1 MFEKTREVIRKD
13 RYGFPEEEFPHRA
26 VIMGNSQIGL
36 SRKELSLMTGCD
48 PILAGDIQDNP
59 SYDHHRPPSKEN
71 FLFTVTVTVDLLG
84 GTRNF
89 VWDGNTLYL
98 VHGERKYH
106 LSDEGLVRKR
116 ASQLGIKARELGKIF
131 AGLEERILQT
141 VREVRPAGTG
151 RSAHA
156 LSR

>member
-26 VIMGNSQIGL
+26 IVLGSTHANL
-36 SRKELSLMTGCD
+36 SRRELSLITGCD
-48 PILAGDIQDNP
+48 PIQAGDIQDNP
-59 SYDHHRPPSKEN
+59 SFDRRLPPTKEN

-84 GTRNF
+84 GTRNLIY
-89 VWDGNTLYL
+89 DGSTVYL
-98 VHGERKYH
+98 IHGEQKFP

-116 ASQLGIKARELGKIF
+116 ASQLGIKTRELSKAF
-131 AGLEERILQT
+131 ESLEARVLQA
-141 VREVRPAGTG
+141 VSELRPSRTT
-151 RSAHA
+151 RSTHA

>member
-13 RYGFPEEEFPHRA
+13 RYGFPEEEFPHRL

-36 SRKELSLMTGCD
+36 SRKELSLITGCD
-48 PILAGDIQDNP
+48 PILAGDIQDN
-59 SYDHHRPPSKEN
+59 SAYDRQHPPSKDN

-89 VWDGNTLYL
+89 VGDGNTLYL
-98 VHGERKYH
+98 VHGERRYH

-116 ASQLGIKARELGKIF
+116 ASQLGIKARDLGKIF
-131 AGLEERILQT
+131 EGLEERILQT
-141 VREVRPAGTG
+141 VRAVRSGGTG
-151 RSAHA
+151 QPAPA

>member
-13 RYGFPEEEFPHRA
+13 RYGFPEEEFPHRV
-26 VIMGNSQIGL
+26 VIMGSPQAGL

-59 SYDHHRPPSKEN
+59 AYDRNLPPSKEN

-84 GTRNF
+84 GTRNL
-89 VWDGNTLYL
+89 VCDGNVLYL
-98 VHGERKYH
+98 VHGERKYR
-106 LSDEGLVRKR
+106 LNDEGLVRKR
-116 ASQLGIKARELGKIF
+116 ASQLGIKTRELGKVF
-131 AGLEERILQT
+131 EDLEERLLQT
-141 VREVRPAGTG
+141 AAEVRPSGAG

-156 LSR
+156 WNR

>member
-13 RYGFPEEEFPHRA
+13 RYGFPEEEFPHRV
-26 VIMGNSQIGL
+26 VIMGSPQTGL
-36 SRKELSLMTGCD
+36 SRRELSLMTGYD
-48 PILAGDIQDNP
+48 PIRAGDIQDNP
-59 SYDHHRPPSKEN
+59 AYDSHHSPSKEN
-71 FLFTVTVTVDLLG
+71 FLFTITVTVDLLG

-89 VWDGNTLYL
+89 VCDGNTLYL

-116 ASQLGIKARELGKIF
+116 ASQLGIKAQELGKIF
-131 AGLEERILQT
+131 EGLEERILQT
-141 VREVRPAGTG
+141 VREVRPCGTG
-151 RSAHA
+151 RTASA